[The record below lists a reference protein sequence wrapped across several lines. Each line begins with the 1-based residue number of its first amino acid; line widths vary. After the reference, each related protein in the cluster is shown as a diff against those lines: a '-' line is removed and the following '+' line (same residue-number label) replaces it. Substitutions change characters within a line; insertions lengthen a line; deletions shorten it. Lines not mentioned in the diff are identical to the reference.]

1 MVAKESYINE
11 IVHNAIIWAWSLVKI
26 DCDNW
31 LICREWSLQSCMYFH
46 LRKALSSCIDWWS
59 LRIWCE
65 YPILKWDTDASAR
78 IDMAIVDFN
87 QSKNEKWLEMTL
99 CVDQIYALIEFKYAY
114 TEKKVTLFT
123 KSNKKG
129 ISDKKKLKSLSS
141 ILYPHSFETIKDSW
155 ENRIPKYKYFFG
167 INEYMKFWKLSYS
180 FESKC
185 SENNGKFM
193 DL

>member
-1 MVAKESYINE
+1 MEDLSKI
-11 IVHNAIIWAWSLVKI
+11 IHNSLIEAWELLIQGYNKSLLV
-26 DCDNW
+26 
-31 LICREWSLQSCMYFH
+31 REWTLQSAMYYH

-123 KSNKKG
+123 KPNKKG

-141 ILYPHSFETIKDSW
+141 ILYPHSFEDIKDSW
-155 ENRIPKYKYFFG
+155 ENRTPKYKYFFG

-193 DL
+193 DLKK